1 MTPAFLESALLK
13 HGLLTS
19 IEFGHLP
26 YGRVDVRVSL
36 PWWQCATVGQRD
48 AATLT
53 ITGLLLRLGE
63 PRRRYRVT
71 VAAPSW
77 AKAAV
82 DVAFVG
88 SVAVGLWIALRVVQ

>member
-1 MTPAFLESALLK
+1 MTPAFLETAISRHCFFASVRLVA
-13 HGLLTS
+13 
-19 IEFGHLP
+19 LP

-63 PRRRYRVT
+63 PPRRYRVT

>member
-36 PWWQCATVGQRD
+36 PWIQCLTEAQRERARTTV
-48 AATLT
+48 ANLLT
-53 ITGLLLRLGE
+53 RMGE
-63 PRRRYRVT
+63 PQRFGVIISRAGV
-71 VAAPSW
+71 PW
-77 AKAAV
+77 AMTRDIAAV
-82 DVAFVG
+82 LAVVAMVWM
-88 SVAVGLWIALRVVQ
+88 VWR